1 MSLPVI
7 HVTALCFLL
16 WNWASRD
23 SKPESSQHW
32 SPSESERTVRK
43 RRQWALWCQS
53 DLWCHNLSVDALTCA
68 NYKKRTTQISVIWCQ
83 SVVYTRCNLQ
93 VIRTGPNQKLDLTF
107 RIIFPWFLDLSVEIL
122 SVHLPVLFFNHV
134 FFPSILPHRIRTK
147 IYSSKPSRW
156 QITSKRR
163 TPYM

>member
-7 HVTALCFLL
+7 HVTALYFLL
-16 WNWASRD
+16 WNWAARD

-53 DLWCHNLSVDALTCA
+53 DLWCQNLSVDALTCS

-93 VIRTGPNQKLDLTF
+93 VMRTGPNQKLDLNLADVTF

-122 SVHLPVLFFNHV
+122 SVLLPVLFFYPRFLSLHLATQV
-134 FFPSILPHRIRTK
+134 
-147 IYSSKPSRW
+147 
-156 QITSKRR
+156 
-163 TPYM
+163 